1 MNLPARKGSRKD
13 IRREPLTG
21 QPMSVQGRRN
31 VENAHWA
38 IKAIN
43 RSLNAAV
50 EEYKIPATVTHFLN
64 GKYPYDLVV
73 RPFLPGTRFGP
84 AGINS
89 MFWTN
94 TKHRGDAIY
103 WSREFEGFRL
113 YPKYRPDK
121 ILGLARWM
129 SIEDPYKDALAWLA
143 VVSRAVSP
151 NGDFSCSWIPM
162 PELMNIYVR
171 QAGLPAAYLATCMQS
186 PYDQKTKRFIIS
198 SDAMARILGIKGVA
212 A

>member
-151 NGDFSCSWIPM
+151 NWGLFLQLDTDAGID
-162 PELMNIYVR
+162 EHLR
-171 QAGLPAAYLATCMQS
+171 QAGRSTGGISGNLHAVSIRSKDEAIHH
-186 PYDQKTKRFIIS
+186 II
-198 SDAMARILGIKGVA
+198 
-212 A
+212 